1 MSGDAGRRDNRES
14 RCSRRRSW
22 TRGEEEGTGGESN
35 QNCAPERYPESEVA
49 ERIARDDRERDNI

>member
-1 MSGDAGRRDNRES
+1 MSGEAGRPDNRES
-14 RCSRRRSW
+14 RRSRREGW
-22 TRGEEEGTGGESN
+22 TRVEEQGAGGESN